1 MQASIWNLNIE
12 IALHLCIIVLSSAIK
27 HDYQWTLK
35 IAAQLTPLKM
45 FPDEIMLETFLSSA
59 DIAAIRHSWGLA
71 KEAAPFEVHGPA
83 FYQL

>member
-1 MQASIWNLNIE
+1 MLNM
-12 IALHLCIIVLSSAIK
+12 L
-27 HDYQWTLK
+27 
-35 IAAQLTPLKM
+35 
-45 FPDEIMLETFLSSA
+45 PDEIMMETFLSSA